1 MHRCLNSSPTSA
13 RFRELLEGTRS
24 KIAHETAQLDEL
36 LSSYTP
42 LLKVASTRSP
52 DLTEIT
58 ALATVLHSFYNGIEN
73 IFGIV
78 AKEIDQHFPKGT
90 AWHREL
96 LDQMTK
102 DNNAR
107 GAIIDEQ
114 ARGILLEYLSFR
126 HFFRHSY
133 SFHLDWTQMK
143 SLVSGLAS
151 NWDRVKAGIQS
162 MIAISGDSKSSTT

>member
-1 MHRCLNSSPTSA
+1 M
-13 RFRELLEGTRS
+13 LEGTRS
-24 KIAHETAQLDEL
+24 KLTHETAQVDEL
-36 LSSYTP
+36 LSSYSP
-42 LLKVASTRSP
+42 LLKVVAARSP

-58 ALATVLHSFYNGIEN
+58 AIATVLHSFYNGIEN
-73 IFGIV
+73 IFGII
-78 AKEIDQHFPKGT
+78 AKEVDQHFPKGN

-102 DNNAR
+102 SSNAR
-107 GAIIDEQ
+107 AAVIDEH

-143 SLVSGLAS
+143 SLVTNLDS
-151 NWDRVKAGIQS
+151 NWEKIKTGIRALTNPS
-162 MIAISGDSKSSTT
+162 DISNSSTT